1 MFNIAEI
8 NNVNLLCRVFI
19 CMKYK
24 FTLPQLHITYGM
36 LFYPAFWQMS
46 ILSQEYDSC
55 LSGLFSTLLC
65 IIPVTFL

>member
-24 FTLPQLHITYGM
+24 FTLPQLHITYGT
-36 LFYPAFWQMS
+36 LFYPAFGK
-46 ILSQEYDSC
+46 C
-55 LSGLFSTLLC
+55 LY
-65 IIPVTFL
+65 